1 MKSKPLTVKDLI
13 AFLEKVPKTYK
24 VNVQNANDYL
34 CYTATSVT
42 NDAPDFKSVT
52 IFSEQ
57 TEWDCY
63 DDN

>member
-13 AFLEKVPKTYK
+13 AFLEKVPKTYE
-24 VNVQNANDYL
+24 VNIQNADNYL
-34 CYTATSVT
+34 CYTATNII
-42 NDAPDFKSVT
+42 NDAPEYRSVT

-57 TEWDCY
+57 TEWNVY